1 MKIIKLNSNV
11 LGLSFALTAAALN
24 ATIGVFSVLLMNTGL
39 KSNDIA
45 FLKTIIAFVLL
56 SALLSKTPRHFQY
69 FQYQQ
74 LQYQQLMPSKCITLN
89 TKSSNKYSDKRVL
102 GVVAICAF
110 FGIFTL
116 FVFETKAYAYGN
128 PANVVVILMAAATIS
143 ATLFGALLLKEKLL
157 LNTVFGILLAVVGIF
172 VISWSN
178 SVSLSLVFFAAL
190 AGSGYGLFSV
200 LMQRFGLQGG
210 IYLTKYLLL
219 FGSLFLFIP
228 FMITFEPLQLS
239 YHSILGLL
247 GLAIFPTILGFYCT
261 TSALKYLPASK
272 VQVIELS
279 EPLFAMFFVWL
290 ILHEDATMRFWV
302 GAGLV
307 ILGIVTM
314 TKMSKKST

>member
-1 MKIIKLNSNV
+1 MHEKQNFNNI
-11 LGLSFALTAAALN
+11 LGFSFALVAAALN
-24 ATIGVFSVLLMNTGL
+24 ATIGIFSVLLMNTGL

-45 FLKTIIAFVLL
+45 FLKTIIAFILL
-56 SALLSKTPRHFQY
+56 SALLSKTPRQIQY
-69 FQYQQ
+69 KRLITTEF
-74 LQYQQLMPSKCITLN
+74 ITL
-89 TKSSNKYSDKRVL
+89 SNHSSDKSNNKRII
-102 GVVAICAF
+102 GAVAICAF
-110 FGIFTL
+110 LGIFTL
-116 FVFETKAYAYGN
+116 FVFETKAYEYGN

-143 ATLFGALLLKEKLL
+143 ATLFGALLLKERLL
-157 LNTVFGILLAVVGIF
+157 LNTLIGVLLAVAGIF
-172 VISWSN
+172 VISWTS
-178 SVSLSLVFFAAL
+178 SVNLTLVFFAVM

-228 FMITFEPLQLS
+228 FIVTFEPVNIGYQ
-239 YHSILGLL
+239 SILGLL
-247 GLAIFPTILGFYCT
+247 GLAIFPTIIGFYCT

-290 ILHEDATMRFWV
+290 ILHEDATMRFWL

-307 ILGIVTM
+307 ILGILSITNS
-314 TKMSKKST
+314 SKKSAE

>member
-1 MKIIKLNSNV
+1 MRTSKSINSNLNHL
-11 LGLSFALTAAALN
+11 LGFVFALMAAALN

-56 SALLSKTPRHFQY
+56 SALLSKTPRRI
-69 FQYQQ
+69 QYQQ
-74 LQYQQLMPSKCITLN
+74 LIT
-89 TKSSNKYSDKRVL
+89 TEFVGSSNKLSNKRVM
-102 GVVAICAF
+102 GAVAICAF
-110 FGIFTL
+110 LGIFTL
-116 FVFETKAYAYGN
+116 FVFETKAYEYGN
-128 PANVVVILMAAATIS
+128 PANVVVVLMAAATIS
-143 ATLFGALLLKEKLL
+143 ATLFGVLLLKEKLL
-157 LNTVFGILLAVVGIF
+157 LNTILGVLLAVAGIF
-172 VISWSN
+172 IISWTSSIN
-178 SVSLSLVFFAAL
+178 LSLVFYAAL

-200 LMQRFGLQGG
+200 LMQHFGLQGG

-228 FMITFEPLQLS
+228 FIVTFEPINIGYLS
-239 YHSILGLL
+239 VLGLL

-290 ILHEDATMRFWV
+290 ILHEVATMRFWL
-302 GAGLV
+302 GAGFV
-307 ILGIVTM
+307 ILGILMITNLSEKH
-314 TKMSKKST
+314 T

>member
-1 MKIIKLNSNV
+1 M
-11 LGLSFALTAAALN
+11 FALMAAALN

-56 SALLSKTPRHFQY
+56 SALLSKTPRRI
-69 FQYQQ
+69 QYQQ
-74 LQYQQLMPSKCITLN
+74 LIT
-89 TKSSNKYSDKRVL
+89 TEFVGSSNKRVL
-102 GVVAICAF
+102 GAVAICAF
-110 FGIFTL
+110 LGIFTL
-116 FVFETKAYAYGN
+116 FVFETKAYEYGN
-128 PANVVVILMAAATIS
+128 PANVVVVLMAAATIS

-157 LNTVFGILLAVVGIF
+157 LSTILGVLLAVAGIF
-172 VISWSN
+172 VISWTSN
-178 SVSLSLVFFAAL
+178 VNLNLIFFAAL

-200 LMQRFGLQGG
+200 LIQRFGLQGG

-228 FMITFEPLQLS
+228 FIVTFEPVNIGYQ
-239 YHSILGLL
+239 SILGLL

-261 TSALKYLPASK
+261 TSALKYLPAAK

-290 ILHEDATMRFWV
+290 ILHEAVTMRFWV

-307 ILGIVTM
+307 ILGVITI
-314 TKMSKKST
+314 TNLSKKPTLVNSNK

>member
-1 MKIIKLNSNV
+1 MKIIKLNSNLLV
-11 LGLSFALTAAALN
+11 FSFALAAAALN
-24 ATIGVFSVLLMNTGL
+24 ATIGIFSVLLMNTGL

-45 FLKTIIAFVLL
+45 FLKTSIAFVLL
-56 SALLSKTPRHFQY
+56 SALLSKKSLH

-74 LQYQQLMPSKCITLN
+74 LQYQELISKDFVS
-89 TKSSNKYSDKRVL
+89 SSNKSSHKRVL
-102 GVVAICAF
+102 GAMAICAF
-110 FGIFTL
+110 LGIFTL
-116 FVFETKAYAYGN
+116 FMFETKAYAYGN

-143 ATLFGALLLKEKLL
+143 ATLFGALLLKERLV
-157 LNTVFGILLAVVGIF
+157 LNTIVGVLLAIAGIF
-172 VISWSN
+172 VISWTS
-178 SVSLSLVFFAAL
+178 SIDLTLVLFATL

-228 FMITFEPLQLS
+228 FMITFEPVDIS

-290 ILHEDATMRFWV
+290 ILHEDVTIRFWL

-307 ILGIVTM
+307 LLGILTI
-314 TKMSKKST
+314 TKRTKESS